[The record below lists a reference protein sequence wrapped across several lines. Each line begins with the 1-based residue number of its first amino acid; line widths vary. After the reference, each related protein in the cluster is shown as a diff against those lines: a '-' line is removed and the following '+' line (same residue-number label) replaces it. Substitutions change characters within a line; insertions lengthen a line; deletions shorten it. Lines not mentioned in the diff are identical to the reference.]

1 MLLRPPTTTCTL
13 LHRFYAPVPPRL
25 TKAPAIEREADARKK
40 KAHGEPFFFVS
51 LLCLGLR
58 LIYIEERRERINV
71 E

>member
-1 MLLRPPTTTCTL
+1 MGMEIASELGIQDLE
-13 LHRFYAPVPPRL
+13 
-25 TKAPAIEREADARKK
+25 KGGKK
-40 KAHGEPFFFVS
+40 LMAFFFVS